1 MITHNWEHRKH
12 EMSDILQFHKKLNN
26 MSERGQ
32 QKAGIVSGT
41 EIKQYHMNETEKQV
55 VSNGANQQQVSK

>member
-1 MITHNWEHRKH
+1 
-12 EMSDILQFHKKLNN
+12 